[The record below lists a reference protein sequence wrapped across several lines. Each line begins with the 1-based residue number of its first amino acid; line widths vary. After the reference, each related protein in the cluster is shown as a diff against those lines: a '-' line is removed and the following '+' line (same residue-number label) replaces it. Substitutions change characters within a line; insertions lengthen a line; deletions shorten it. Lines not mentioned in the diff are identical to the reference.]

1 MDSLNIVV
9 SGNIIS
15 VIKWDIYNILLYHPS
30 CCLDVEIKMYICS
43 KGLKRN
49 KRHLLLSHNSEF
61 MVDMLSLCT
70 FSDYVQGICQWSRL
84 PPFECHTFTI
94 GGIIHDFLLYLQPL
108 FLYLAHQA
116 VHAGNGKQP
125 LEAPPE
131 YVNRFPYIE
140 NMKRRTFAGK
150 NLSFR
155 KICDIKQNNKM
166 SQDCFTEFTWRNF
179 RLLQSC
185 FPVDPLLSAL
195 PSVLV

>member
-70 FSDYVQGICQWSRL
+70 SSDYVQGICQWSRL
-84 PPFECHTFTI
+84 SPFDMSYFYHWWNNTGFLVVFCSPCSCIWRIRQCMLGMESSPSKPHQNMWT
-94 GGIIHDFLLYLQPL
+94 DFLTLRIWKDVHLQVKL
-108 FLYLAHQA
+108 CHL
-116 VHAGNGKQP
+116 GK
-125 LEAPPE
+125 
-131 YVNRFPYIE
+131 YV
-140 NMKRRTFAGK
+140 
-150 NLSFR
+150 
-155 KICDIKQNNKM
+155 IKQNNKM
-166 SQDCFTEFTWRNF
+166 SQECFKEFTWLNF
-179 RLLQSC
+179 KLLQSC
-185 FPVDPLLSAL
+185 FPVDPLLPDL